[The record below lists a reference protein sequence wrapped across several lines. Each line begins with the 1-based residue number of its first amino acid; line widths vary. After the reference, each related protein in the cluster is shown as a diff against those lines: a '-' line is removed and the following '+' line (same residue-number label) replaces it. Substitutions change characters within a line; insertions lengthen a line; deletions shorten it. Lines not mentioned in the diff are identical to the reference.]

1 MSVIK
6 NLNKLNILLLFLLFF
21 IGEVHAQEISYLKST
36 EVNVL
41 LKENSFQNFVLI
53 DARDSVMF
61 QSGHIKNA
69 LNFDAFQD
77 NISFLLKNVLEY
89 DVLIVYCS
97 NQRRSER
104 IIEVLK
110 ELAYK
115 GKIIYMI
122 DGLTGWKSNKL
133 ETIVKE

>member
-1 MSVIK
+1 M
-6 NLNKLNILLLFLLFF
+6 NKLNILLLFLLFF